1 MELGHISIYNPIS
14 AVPVSASTP
23 SFSSQLLHLVRFRD
37 FFGNGVPIVQSAPGS
52 LTTMTSYVSREN
64 NPSPLQHL
72 IVRLGSVL
80 ILLFRR
86 SQIRDAIR
94 VAWCVLLVRS
104 CRRSALR
111 PDVSGRHQ
119 SIHGSGKSWDLM
131 AEQRRLQ
138 VPAVV
143 RNPLGGSGGGRSLG
157 CSAGILIH
165 FRYLVEGDRLGL
177 VSTAAPFLRPSAASK
192 DRTGEFEAEMET
204 REAFWEVGVPVVH
217 GVRVLRRV
225 DAVRHLIVITLR
237 HFMIVY
243 LRFCSSISDNVRLF
257 PLMFVKFRQCSSI
270 SVNVCQIPPIA
281 VCVRFTCKS

>member
-37 FFGNGVPIVQSAPGS
+37 FFGNGVSVAQSAPGS
-52 LTTMTSYVSREN
+52 LTTMTSDVSREN

-72 IVRLGSVL
+72 IVRLVSVL

-104 CRRSALR
+104 GRRPALR

-143 RNPLGGSGGGRSLG
+143 RNPLGSGRGLG
-157 CSAGILIH
+157 CSAGILLH

-192 DRTGEFEAEMET
+192 DRTGEF
-204 REAFWEVGVPVVH
+204 
-217 GVRVLRRV
+217 
-225 DAVRHLIVITLR
+225 
-237 HFMIVY
+237 
-243 LRFCSSISDNVRLF
+243 
-257 PLMFVKFRQCSSI
+257 
-270 SVNVCQIPPIA
+270 
-281 VCVRFTCKS
+281 